1 MRLFRKLAL
10 LLGRRRFH
18 DELREEM
25 TFHREQTQRDLEM
38 DGLSRL
44 EASHAAQRQFGNEMK
59 LREQSHEMVSF
70 RIENLWRDVRYA
82 VRQMLRSPGFAIT
95 VVVTLALGIGAT
107 TAMYSLVYEALLR
120 NLPYRNA
127 GRILHIED
135 QRAHGRSN
143 GGLVGLP
150 RYFDMAARS
159 HAFERMAYFYFDH
172 PTMIPAGQ
180 MPLAA
185 KAATTSGSFWN
196 LFGVQPL
203 LGRTFGDSDCLPNA
217 PDAVVLSYGA
227 WQQWFGGDASV
238 IGKPVLLDQ
247 KAATIVGVMPQSFQI
262 PSGIDLWRPSHFA
275 PGQFRGYR
283 GDGTRFVNVYARIRN
298 GATQKDGVTQ
308 QQAEAEL
315 GTIGH
320 QLQQEYAP
328 TDGEWRFS
336 SETLRDSIYGS
347 AKPALLVL
355 LLAAA
360 TLLLIAC
367 INVANLL
374 LSRATVRAREVAL
387 RRAMGASDGRIVLQL
402 LAESVLLALTGGVLG
417 VAGALVVVRVV
428 TAKLPGI
435 FALQNGSYLQ
445 WPVMCFA
452 LALSIVAGIGFG
464 LAPVW
469 QSRRRD
475 LAGALQSGEAR
486 IAGSAGTGA
495 RSVFIAVQVGLSLML
510 LVGACLLAESLWKL
524 MKTPF
529 GFDPEHV
536 LTFSA
541 NLPWNAKP
549 AEIHQFFSTTQ
560 QDISTLPGV
569 NAVGQIDALPTTD
582 WHLRSNFDAD
592 WLPRIPD
599 KPAINA
605 EDRHIGGDYLN
616 AVETK
621 IVAGRGFEAR
631 DYNIQQTPVLVNQ
644 ALAQQYLPAGDPVGK
659 HLIIG
664 TQSFEIIGVV
674 GNIRGTS
681 GSIRQAPG
689 PEVYFPMDDDQ
700 GVVERSFVVRSNLP
714 ADQLAREIRDIAH
727 RADPRQAIANVKM
740 MDELLDKVVAQPRL
754 NMALLASF
762 AAIALLLA
770 CVGIYGVVSYSVAQ
784 RKREIGVR
792 MALGATRPQI
802 SLLFLR
808 RTMISAGLGLCGG
821 IIATLL
827 LARLLQSQLYG
838 VEPNDP
844 IILTV
849 AILLLLL
856 PVLPASLR
864 PALRAASVDPVEAL
878 RTE

>member
-10 LLGRRRFH
+10 LLGRERFR
-18 DELREEM
+18 DELSEEM
-25 TFHREQTQRDLEM
+25 QFHREQTEREFEA
-38 DGLSRL
+38 DGLSRI
-44 EASHAAQRQFGNEMK
+44 AAKRAARRQFGNEMR
-59 LREQSHEMVSF
+59 LREQSHDVVSF
-70 RIENLWRDVRYA
+70 RMENLWRDARYA
-82 VRQMLRSPGFAIT
+82 VRQMLRSPGFAVT
-95 VVVTLALGIGAT
+95 VVLTLALGIGAT
-107 TAMYSLVYEALLR
+107 TAMYSLVYAALLR
-120 NLPYRNA
+120 NLPYMQA
-127 GRILHIED
+127 DRILHIED
-135 QRAHGRSN
+135 QRAHGRST

-150 RYFDMAARS
+150 RYFDVAARNRS
-159 HAFERMAYFYFDH
+159 FEGLAYFYFDH

-180 MPLAA
+180 LPLAA
-185 KAATTSGSFWN
+185 KAASASGQFWN

-203 LGRTFGDSDCLPNA
+203 LGRTFGESDCLPDA
-217 PDAVVLSYGA
+217 PDAVVLSYSA
-227 WQQWFGGDASV
+227 WRQWFGGDAGV

-247 KAATIVGVMPQSFQI
+247 KAATIVGVMPPSFQI
-262 PSGIDLWRPSHFA
+262 PGGVDLWRPSHFA

-283 GDGTRFVNVYARIRN
+283 GEGTRFVNVYARM
-298 GATQKDGVTQ
+298 KDGVTQ
-308 QQAEAEL
+308 AQAGAEL
-315 GTIGH
+315 GAIGL
-320 QLQQEYAP
+320 QLQREYAGS
-328 TDGEWRFS
+328 DGEWRFT
-336 SETLRDSIYGS
+336 SEALRDSIYGAS
-347 AKPALLVL
+347 KPALLVL
-355 LLAAA
+355 LLSAA

-402 LAESVLLALTGGVLG
+402 LTESVLLSLTGGVLG
-417 VAGALVVVRVV
+417 IGGALLVVRAVASGV
-428 TAKLPGI
+428 PGMPG
-435 FALQNGSYLQ
+435 LQDGGSSVQ
-445 WPVMCFA
+445 WPVLCLAM
-452 LALSIVAGIGFG
+452 ALSLVAGIGFG

-469 QSRRRD
+469 QNRRKD
-475 LAGALQSGEAR
+475 LAAALQNGETR
-486 IAGSAGTGA
+486 LAGSAGSSV

-529 GFDPEHV
+529 GFNPGHV

-541 NLPWNAKP
+541 DLPWNAKA
-549 AEIHQFFSTTQ
+549 AEIHQFYSTLQ
-560 QDISTLPGV
+560 GDISVLPGV
-569 NAVGQIDALPTTD
+569 KAVGQIDALPTTD

-605 EDRHIGGDYLN
+605 EDRHIGGGYLA

-621 IVAGRGFEAR
+621 IVDGRGFEAR
-631 DYNIQQTPVLVNQ
+631 DYNIKQTPILVNQ
-644 ALAQQYLPAGDPVGK
+644 ALAQQYLPAGNPIGK
-659 HLIIG
+659 HLIVG
-664 TQSFEIIGVV
+664 GQPFEIIGVV
-674 GNIRGTS
+674 SNVRGTS
-681 GSIRQAPG
+681 GSIRQSPG

-700 GVVERSFVVRSNLP
+700 SVVERSFVVRSILP
-714 ADQLAREIRDIAH
+714 PDQLAREIRDLAH
-727 RADPRQAIANVKM
+727 RADPRQAIANVKT
-740 MDELLDKVVAQPRL
+740 MDELLDKAVAQPRL

-792 MALGATRPQI
+792 MALGATRGQI

-808 RTMISAGLGLCGG
+808 RTMLAAGLGLCGG
-821 IIATLL
+821 GFATLL
-827 LARLLQSQLYG
+827 LTRLLQSQLYG
-838 VEPNDP
+838 VERNDP
-844 IILTV
+844 VIFAV
-849 AILLLLL
+849 AILLLLV